1 MDDNEGLAV
10 RSDFHRHHGCGKGRL
25 GCDISVGIC
34 WWVGWRDLWRRCR
47 VRRVIRDL
55 GFYFAVI
62 PAAAGRGGVK

>member
-1 MDDNEGLAV
+1 MDDKEGSAV
-10 RSDFHRHHGCGKGRL
+10 RYGFPSTSRVLVGRL

-34 WWVGWRDLWRRCR
+34 WWVGWRDLWRRWR